1 MSKRWGLGLS
11 ILFIMA
17 FIGQTHSPSIYSNN
31 IKTMLGNP
39 DITIKEGSFDGY
51 NLFVLERK
59 FVSNWTTIDMNLLIV
74 DMEGQVHYQRQI
86 ADGIIL
92 ADYSAE
98 FVNST
103 TILFGDSSG
112 ANLWNIY
119 TDEVEKLSVL
129 GHHDY
134 EMNMNNN
141 SIFTLTSFLEEIES
155 VEYRFDK
162 IIEVDLT
169 TGLKIWE
176 VDTQS
181 FISHNHYCPYLDSEE
196 DIADL
201 THSNTIIYD
210 DQDDTIYLNC
220 RNTNTFYKLDH
231 KTGDLI
237 WALGEYGDFDLFD
250 IDGNQKDILFY
261 HGHALEKISDDT
273 FIYFDNDEHNQDNL
287 LQHKS
292 RIIEIQVDEVEKKAQ
307 IVWEWASP
315 SKYFSAW
322 WGDADKLPNNN
333 RLGTFGTMYH
343 EGSTAIGARLV
354 EVDNSGEIV
363 WEMNF
368 PKEGEIGYG
377 VYSMDRIHFS
387 PIIGIN
393 TTYWVKSGEE
403 ASVNWQAYNNF
414 RNKYP
419 LFGKYRVFL
428 EGDLVDNDN
437 VEFTRYWQPTDLDV
451 NLGLLQDGEYN
462 LTIQLED
469 DSNHIKTQFVNLT
482 VSKYPPEETNR
493 NDGFGILSTSY
504 AFLFMIT
511 FVIYSKKRKQNFR
524 EK

>member
-1 MSKRWGLGLS
+1 MSKRLGFGLS
-11 ILFIMA
+11 IFFIVT
-17 FIGQTHSPSIYSNN
+17 FLGLIPTSSVYSDS
-31 IKTMLGNP
+31 IKTMLGKP
-39 DITIKEGSFDGY
+39 DITSNEGFFDGY
-51 NLFVLERK
+51 NLFILERK
-59 FVSNWTTIDMNLLIV
+59 FVSNWTTIDITLFIV
-74 DMEGQVHYQRQI
+74 DMEGQVAYQRKI
-86 ADGIIL
+86 SDGVIL
-92 ADYSAE
+92 ADHSAE

-103 TILFGDSSG
+103 TILYGDSSG

-119 TDEVEKLSVL
+119 TDEVESLSVL

-141 SIFTLTSFLEEIES
+141 SIFTLTSYLEEIES

-162 IIEVDLT
+162 IIEVDLS

-181 FISHNHYCPYLDSEE
+181 FISLDQYCPYLDSEGE
-196 DIADL
+196 VADL
-201 THSNTIIYD
+201 THANTVFYD
-210 DQDDTIYLNC
+210 DLEDTIYLNC

-237 WALGEYGDFDLFD
+237 WALGEYGDFDLYD

-273 FIYFDNDEHNQDNL
+273 FIYFDNDEHNQDSL

-292 RIIEIQVDEVEKKAQ
+292 RIIEIQVDEIVKKAQ
-307 IVWEWASP
+307 IVWEWSSP
-315 SKYFSAW
+315 TKYFSAW
-322 WGDADKLPNNN
+322 WGDADRLPNEN

-354 EVDNSGEIV
+354 EVDSSGEIV

-368 PKEGEIGYG
+368 PKDEEVGYG
-377 VYSMDRIHFS
+377 VYSTDRIHFS

-393 TTYWVKSGEE
+393 STYWIKSGEE
-403 ASVNWQAYNNF
+403 ALVNWQAFNNF

-419 LFGKYRVFL
+419 LFGNYRVYF
-428 EGDLVDNDN
+428 EGDLVDSGA
-437 VEFTRYWQPTDLDV
+437 VEFTRYWQPTALDL
-451 NLGLLQDGEYN
+451 NLGLLDDGNYN

-469 DSNHIKTQFVNLT
+469 DTNHIKTKFVSLT
-482 VSKYPPEETNR
+482 ISEYPPDGTETN
-493 NDGFGILSTSY
+493 FGYTVFTTIL
-504 AFLFMIT
+504 AFSSMIT
-511 FVIYSKKRKQNFR
+511 IVIIWKKRKR
-524 EK
+524 SLA